1 QGAVAALVA
10 TGFLLHGPRAALAAA
25 LGGGA
30 VVLGSAL
37 MAWRSFG
44 GGLHGGTI
52 ALARVLGGLALKWLV
67 IVTVLYIALARLG
80 LPPLPL
86 LAGVG
91 AALVGFVLGG
101 LPSAF
106 RIKS

>member
-1 QGAVAALVA
+1 MYRLITV
-10 TGFLLHGPRAALAAA
+10 LLLAAA
-25 LGGGA
+25 LPA
-30 VVLGSAL
+30 AASAQTL
-37 MAWRSFG
+37 DTPSRSFG